1 MRILWGYDDYDRIY
15 IYIYKYTY
23 IYIYRYNYIYIY
35 DFNYIIIYITNHL
48 GLSENGVYLQ
58 FMIILVGKSI
68 DEAFFIWGYSIFR
81 RSPGR

>member
-1 MRILWGYDDYDRIY
+1 MMEYT
-15 IYIYKYTY
+15 YTY
-23 IYIYRYNYIYIY
+23 IHIHIYIIIDIIIYIY

-58 FMIILVGKSI
+58 FMIILVWKSI